1 MVAFYNQADQDI
13 YNLGSKFVPQER
25 YRLGYTPPVIAP
37 TAAPVSGGITN
48 TNAFTNSGGNNFNPA
63 GNAFGYGTPVSEV
76 NVRTFNPKELPG
88 ADPLLLDNSASFKR
102 SIDPST
108 NNAVGGVNMAT
119 AGMAIPGQQVQN
131 MYNVAQNT
139 INQKGANAMSGVFP
153 NYTAKEV
160 ARLANNNIQ
169 DYRQNYGAEG
179 QYISPYEDS
188 MDLGYQGTLGNKGRL
203 NRFRNKVG
211 DVAKFAGALL
221 PFPLNLATKFLP
233 RGDDNGPGG
242 GTYGIAGLSD
252 AQKEQYN
259 ALAGIEGG
267 GLFQGQGG
275 MKTLTGKN
283 FNAKGYMEGQMEL
296 AKGFNFDT
304 MTDEEIAAEIAKTKA
319 NPKKQFKY
327 KQMLEASQ
335 MYKTGKIQQEKQRA
349 AAEAN
354 RASTA
359 AIQGRVDRQYQDQ
372 MTRDGK
378 DFSVS
383 GPDTSA
389 NPTGKSNQASSER
402 GYQMHGADGG
412 RAGYFF
418 GGRVNFKDGGLA
430 SIL

>member
-1 MVAFYNQADQDI
+1 MATDAEIRAAGLYAI
-13 YNLGSKFVPQER
+13 PQQK
-25 YRLGYTPPVIAP
+25 YLQNPFQIPTNTPVEEEE
-37 TAAPVSGGITN
+37 TESFGIPN
-48 TNAFTNSGGNNFNPA
+48 TNAFTNSGGNNFNQS
-63 GNAFGYGTPVSEV
+63 GNAFGYGSPVSEV
-76 NVRTFNPKELPG
+76 NVRTFNPQSNDPTGSVANAQGIYNQSAQALESGYSPSYTDGSMAGKSLSEIQSMANNQIMDNKEQYGAQGQYTSPYDDTVDQSKYTKTIGSFPSQGFFNRMRNKGFNLMENIPYIGLPTRII
-88 ADPLLLDNSASFKR
+88 R
-102 SIDPST
+102 SI
-108 NNAVGGVNMAT
+108 
-119 AGMAIPGQQVQN
+119 
-131 MYNVAQNT
+131 
-139 INQKGANAMSGVFP
+139 
-153 NYTAKEV
+153 
-160 ARLANNNIQ
+160 
-169 DYRQNYGAEG
+169 
-179 QYISPYEDS
+179 
-188 MDLGYQGTLGNKGRL
+188 
-203 NRFRNKVG
+203 
-211 DVAKFAGALL
+211 L
-221 PFPLNLATKFLP
+221 PEQE
-233 RGDDNGPGG
+233 DNGPGG

-259 ALAGIEGG
+259 ALAGQGM
-267 GLFQGQGG
+267 LFNGQNGF
-275 MKTLTGKN
+275 KTLTGKN

-319 NPKKQFKY
+319 NPRKQFKY

-383 GPDTSA
+383 GPDTSS
-389 NPTGKSNQASSER
+389 NPKGKSNQASSER

-412 RAGYFF
+412 RVGYFF
-418 GGRVNFKDGGLA
+418 GGRVNFKNGGLA